1 MQFEE
6 GEYIMGLGSVTTRLR
21 PPVPQLV
28 ALPGGKSAPT
38 VSKLSAPAA
47 PYQDALV
54 HAGDLAKKGW
64 FYQDFA
70 IGAFVKALKLGT
82 TSQDALSVAQ
92 GTYFRG
98 FAYRDVT
105 CAALDHTLQRLT
117 THAEAMDAARGIA
130 GLGRFYDD
138 WTLGALKAA
147 LQRSTTPAQAQEVAS
162 LAQQYGDSMRFTE
175 LRYDALAQVEILS
188 L

>member
-1 MQFEE
+1 
-6 GEYIMGLGSVTTRLR
+6 MGLGSVTTRLR

-38 VSKLSAPAA
+38 VHKLNAPVAS
-47 PYQDALV
+47 PYQDALQ
-54 HAGDLAKKGW
+54 HAGHLAKKGW

-82 TSQDALSVAQ
+82 TSNDALSVAQ

-98 FAYRDVT
+98 FAFRDVT
-105 CAALDHTLQRLT
+105 CSALEQTVQRIDS
-117 THAEAMDAARGIA
+117 HAEAMHAARGIS

-138 WTLGALKAA
+138 WTLSALKAA
-147 LQRSTTPAQAQEVAS
+147 LQRSKTPQEAQEVATF
-162 LAQQYGDSMRFTE
+162 AQQFSDSLRFTE

-188 L
+188 

>member
-1 MQFEE
+1 
-6 GEYIMGLGSVTTRLR
+6 MGLGSVTTRLR

-38 VSKLSAPAA
+38 VKLSMPAA
-47 PYQDALV
+47 SPYQDALL
-54 HAGDLAKKGW
+54 HAGHLAKKGW

-82 TSQDALSVAQ
+82 TSGDALMVAQ

-98 FAYRDVT
+98 FAFRDVT
-105 CAALDHTLQRLT
+105 CSALDQTVQRIT
-117 THAEAMDAARGIA
+117 SHQEAIQAAKGIA

-138 WTLGALKAA
+138 WTLSALQGALR
-147 LQRSTTPAQAQEVAS
+147 RSATPQEAQEVAAI
-162 LAQQYGDSMRFTE
+162 AQQFSDSMRFTE
-175 LRYDALAQVEILS
+175 LRYDALAQAEILS

>member
-1 MQFEE
+1 
-6 GEYIMGLGSVTTRLR
+6 MGLGSVTTRLR

-47 PYQDALV
+47 SPYQDALL
-54 HAGDLAKKGW
+54 HAGHLAKKGW

-82 TSQDALSVAQ
+82 TSHDALLVAQ

-98 FAYRDVT
+98 FAFRDVT
-105 CAALDHTLQRLT
+105 CSALEQTVQRINS
-117 THAEAMDAARGIA
+117 HQEAMQAAKGIA

-138 WTLGALKAA
+138 WTLSALQAA
-147 LQRSTTPAQAQEVAS
+147 LRRASTPQEAQEVATV
-162 LAQQYGDSMRFTE
+162 AQQFSDSMRFSE
-175 LRYDALAQVEILS
+175 LRHDALAQVEILS